1 MIFSI
6 VFQHNFRNEAHLPHP
21 SFTRVQV
28 TDGSHASSAPVYDS
42 RRFESRREQEFV
54 NGQPVYDL
62 HHERLY
68 KVSVIVGEP

>member
-1 MIFSI
+1 MFMPRS
-6 VFQHNFRNEAHLPHP
+6 H
-21 SFTRVQV
+21 SFIRVQE
-28 TDGSHASSAPVYDS
+28 TDGSHTSSVPVYNS

-68 KVSVIVGEP
+68 KVSASMCEP